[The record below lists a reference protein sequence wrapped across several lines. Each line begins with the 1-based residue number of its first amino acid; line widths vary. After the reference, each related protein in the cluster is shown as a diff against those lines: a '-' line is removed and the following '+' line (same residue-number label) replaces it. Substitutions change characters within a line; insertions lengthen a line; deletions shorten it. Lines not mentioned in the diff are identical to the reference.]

1 MPKGIREI
9 QVSGDQSLAQA
20 VDDVDDCLRAARSDG
35 VERLL
40 IDLRGLTGFARP
52 DLLSR
57 SSMVRRWA
65 ATSQGRLKVAFVSR
79 PELNDGE
86 RYDVVLAQALAFDG
100 NLFEDI
106 EDARHWLEQSPMLWT
121 SPPPTF

>member
-9 QVSGDQSLAQA
+9 CLSGDQSLAQA
-20 VDDVDDCLRAARSDG
+20 VDEVDACLREARADG

-40 IDLRGLTGFARP
+40 IDLRGLTGFPSP
-52 DLLSR
+52 DLLAR

-79 PELNDGE
+79 AELNDGE

-100 NLFEDI
+100 NLFEDVD
-106 EDARHWLEQSPMLWT
+106 DARQWLEQSPALWT
-121 SPPPTF
+121 GPPPTF